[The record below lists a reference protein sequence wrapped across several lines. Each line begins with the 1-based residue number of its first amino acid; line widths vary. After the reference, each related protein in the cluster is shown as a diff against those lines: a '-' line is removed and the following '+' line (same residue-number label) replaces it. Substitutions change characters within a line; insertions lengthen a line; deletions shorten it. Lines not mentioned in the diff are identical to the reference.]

1 MLFRLFWLIEW
12 CCHSRQIGGYDGPS
26 KVGNDQDDCTISG
39 GVWLSEKP
47 SAEQPIF
54 STTNLRSYGEAEEG
68 TNWRMARKAEQ
79 VRTLNVSVVGLAG
92 TEKERG
98 QSGLGKSCLCNRFIK
113 SLADDYHVE
122 HISVLS
128 QVSVVKRRTF
138 WSIANGSVS
147 TIPNGLGRQS
157 LFLLEFIDF
166 TTLFGTFHFP
176 T

>member
-1 MLFRLFWLIEW
+1 VRNP
-12 CCHSRQIGGYDGPS
+12 Q
-26 KVGNDQDDCTISG
+26 SG
-39 GVWLSEKP
+39 SQFSAPPFCGRTEKKK
-47 SAEQPIF
+47 EKIY
-54 STTNLRSYGEAEEG
+54 T
-68 TNWRMARKAEQ
+68 RMARKAEQ

-128 QVSVVKRRTF
+128 QVSVLRRT
-138 WSIANGSVS
+138 SLSVANGSVS

-157 LFLLEFIDF
+157 LFFF
-166 TTLFGTFHFP
+166 Y
-176 T
+176 